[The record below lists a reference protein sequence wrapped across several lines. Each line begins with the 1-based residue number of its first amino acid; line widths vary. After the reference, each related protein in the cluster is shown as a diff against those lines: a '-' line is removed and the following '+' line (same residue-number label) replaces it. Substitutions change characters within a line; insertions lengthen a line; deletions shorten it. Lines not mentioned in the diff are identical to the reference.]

1 MKKINLCFLRIFDKP
16 LTVYLILKE
25 LSTWIGCF
33 GLFTNAMLYQ
43 LTKFQSQ
50 KQYVV

>member
-25 LSTWIGCF
+25 LSTWIG
-33 GLFTNAMLYQ
+33 LFTNAMLYQ